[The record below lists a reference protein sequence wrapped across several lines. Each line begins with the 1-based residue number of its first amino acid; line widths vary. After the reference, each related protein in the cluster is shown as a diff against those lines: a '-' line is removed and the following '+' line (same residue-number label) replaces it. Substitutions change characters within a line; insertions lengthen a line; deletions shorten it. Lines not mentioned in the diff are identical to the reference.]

1 MQKTKVLLFGFGRMG
16 KIHQKYLE
24 EISVDY
30 SVVDPLIKVVDE
42 KFKNDFDFHQLG
54 IFTHVIISTP
64 DETHFEI
71 YKNIRSVNKEI
82 KILIEKPA
90 VLDIKHLNE
99 LSSDLNLSIGLVE
112 RFNSTIIELKQILG
126 HDKTHYIEFK
136 RCSLI
141 NDSNQTVSS
150 FRDVGIHD
158 LDLFDYLIGIDD
170 QDIFTINSV
179 SNTYFANLTKQNDI
193 TASFLWSN
201 EFYKKER
208 SILVVQ
214 KNRTLYV
221 DLLKYRIYIFSKNE
235 EEMYQ
240 EVVVESR
247 SSIKSELENFLHNK
261 NYILGI
267 QAHKLLINNLNQ

>member
-1 MQKTKVLLFGFGRMG
+1 MKKAKVLLFGFGRMG

-24 EISVDY
+24 ELSVDY
-30 SVVDPLIKVVDE
+30 LVVDPLINVVDE
-42 KFKNDFDFHQLG
+42 KFKNDFDLHQLG
-54 IFTHVIISTP
+54 GFLHVIISTP

-71 YKNIRSVNKEI
+71 YKNTRSVNEEI

-99 LSSDLNLSIGLVE
+99 LSSDLNLSVGLVE
-112 RFNSTIIELKQILG
+112 RFNNTIIELKQILG

-141 NDSNQTVSS
+141 SDSNQTVSS

-158 LDLFDYLIGIDD
+158 LDLFDYLIGIEDK
-170 QDIFTINSV
+170 DIFTINSV
-179 SNTYFANLTKQNDI
+179 SNTYFANLTKQNNI

-214 KNRTLYV
+214 ENRTLYV
-221 DLLKYRIYIFSKNE
+221 DLLNYKISIFSKNDKE
-235 EEMYQ
+235 KYQ
-240 EVVVESR
+240 EVIVESQ

-261 NYILGI
+261 NYILGM

>member
-1 MQKTKVLLFGFGRMG
+1 M
-16 KIHQKYLE
+16 
-24 EISVDY
+24 
-30 SVVDPLIKVVDE
+30 
-42 KFKNDFDFHQLG
+42 
-54 IFTHVIISTP
+54 IISTP

-71 YKNIRSVNKEI
+71 YKNIRSVNEEI

-99 LSSDLNLSIGLVE
+99 LSSDLNLSVGLVE
-112 RFNSTIIELKQILG
+112 RFNNTIIELKHVLG

-141 NDSNQTVSS
+141 SDSNQTVSS

-158 LDLFDYLIGIDD
+158 LDLFDYLIGIEDK
-170 QDIFTINSV
+170 DIFTINSV
-179 SNTYFANLTKQNDI
+179 SNTYFTNLTKQNNI

-214 KNRTLYV
+214 ENRTLYV
-221 DLLKYRIYIFSKNE
+221 DLLNYKISIFSKNDKE
-235 EEMYQ
+235 KYQ
-240 EVVVESR
+240 EVIVESQ

-261 NYILGI
+261 NYILGM

>member
-1 MQKTKVLLFGFGRMG
+1 MNGNRFTKELRELYDEIIDVLPIDINIPKRN
-16 KIHQKYLE
+16 
-24 EISVDY
+24 
-30 SVVDPLIKVVDE
+30 VVDE
-42 KFKNDFDFHQLG
+42 KFKNDFDLHQLG
-54 IFTHVIISTP
+54 GFTHVIISTP

-71 YKNIRSVNKEI
+71 YKNIRSVNEEI

-99 LSSDLNLSIGLVE
+99 LSSDLNLSVGLVE
-112 RFNSTIIELKQILG
+112 RFNNTIIELKQILG

-141 NDSNQTVSS
+141 SDSNQTVSS

-158 LDLFDYLIGIDD
+158 LDLFDYLIGIEDK
-170 QDIFTINSV
+170 DIFTINSV
-179 SNTYFANLTKQNDI
+179 SNTYFANLTKQNNI

-214 KNRTLYV
+214 ENRTLYV
-221 DLLKYRIYIFSKNE
+221 DLLNYKISIFSKNDKE
-235 EEMYQ
+235 KYQ
-240 EVVVESR
+240 EVIVESQ

-261 NYILGI
+261 NYILGM

>member
-1 MQKTKVLLFGFGRMG
+1 MKKAKVLLFGFGRMG

-24 EISVDY
+24 ELSVDY
-30 SVVDPLIKVVDE
+30 SVVDPLINVVDE
-42 KFKNDFDFHQLG
+42 KFKNDFDLHQLG
-54 IFTHVIISTP
+54 GFTHVIISTP

-71 YKNIRSVNKEI
+71 YKNIRSVNEEI

-99 LSSDLNLSIGLVE
+99 LSSDLNLSVGLVE
-112 RFNSTIIELKQILG
+112 RFNNTIIELMQILG

-141 NDSNQTVSS
+141 SDSNQTVSS

-158 LDLFDYLIGIDD
+158 LDLFDYLIGIEDK
-170 QDIFTINSV
+170 DIFTINSV
-179 SNTYFANLTKQNDI
+179 SNTYFANLTKQNNI

-214 KNRTLYV
+214 ENRTLYV
-221 DLLKYRIYIFSKNE
+221 DLLNYKISIFSKNDKE
-235 EEMYQ
+235 KYQ
-240 EVVVESR
+240 EVIVESQ

-261 NYILGI
+261 NYILGM

>member
-1 MQKTKVLLFGFGRMG
+1 MQKAKVLLFGFGRMG

-30 SVVDPLIKVVDE
+30 SVVDPLINVVDE
-42 KFKNDFDFHQLG
+42 KFKNDFDLHQLG
-54 IFTHVIISTP
+54 SFTHVIISTP

-90 VLDIKHLNE
+90 VLDIEHLNE
-99 LSSDLNLSIGLVE
+99 LSSDLNLSVGLVE

-126 HDKTHYIEFK
+126 YDETHYIEFK

-141 NDSNQTVSS
+141 SDSNQTVSS

-158 LDLFDYLIGIDD
+158 LDLFDYLIGIEDKD
-170 QDIFTINSV
+170 TFTINNV

-214 KNRTLYV
+214 KSRTLYV
-221 DLLKYRIYIFSKNE
+221 DLLNYKISIFSKNDD
-235 EEMYQ
+235 EMYQ
-240 EVVVESR
+240 ELVVESR
-247 SSIKSELENFLHNK
+247 SSIKSELENFLQNK

-267 QAHKLLINNLNQ
+267 QAHKLLIKNLNQ

>member
-1 MQKTKVLLFGFGRMG
+1 MQKAKVLLFGFGRMG

-30 SVVDPLIKVVDE
+30 SVVDPLINVVDE
-42 KFKNDFDFHQLG
+42 KFKNDFDLHQLG
-54 IFTHVIISTP
+54 SFTHVIISTP

-90 VLDIKHLNE
+90 VLDIEHLNE
-99 LSSDLNLSIGLVE
+99 LSSDLNLSVGLVE

-126 HDKTHYIEFK
+126 YDKTHYIEFK

-141 NDSNQTVSS
+141 SDSNQTVSS

-158 LDLFDYLIGIDD
+158 LDLFDYLIGIEDKD
-170 QDIFTINSV
+170 TFTINNV

-214 KNRTLYV
+214 KSRTLYV
-221 DLLKYRIYIFSKNE
+221 DLLNYKISIFSKNDD
-235 EEMYQ
+235 EMYQ
-240 EVVVESR
+240 ELVVESR
-247 SSIKSELENFLHNK
+247 SSIKSELENFLQNK

-267 QAHKLLINNLNQ
+267 QAHKLLIKNLNQ

>member
-1 MQKTKVLLFGFGRMG
+1 MKEAKVLLFGFGRMG

-24 EISVDY
+24 ELSVDY
-30 SVVDPLIKVVDE
+30 SVVDPLINVVDE
-42 KFKNDFDFHQLG
+42 KFKNDFDLHQLG
-54 IFTHVIISTP
+54 SFTHVIISTP

-71 YKNIRSVNKEI
+71 YKNIRSVNEEI

-99 LSSDLNLSIGLVE
+99 LSSDLNLSVGLVE
-112 RFNSTIIELKQILG
+112 RFNNTIIELKQILG

-141 NDSNQTVSS
+141 SDSNQTVSS

-158 LDLFDYLIGIDD
+158 LDLFDYLIGIEDK
-170 QDIFTINSV
+170 DIFTINSV
-179 SNTYFANLTKQNDI
+179 SNTYFANLTKQNNI

-214 KNRTLYV
+214 ENRTLYV
-221 DLLKYRIYIFSKNE
+221 DLLNYKISIFSKNDKE
-235 EEMYQ
+235 KYQ
-240 EVVVESR
+240 EVIVESQ

-261 NYILGI
+261 NYILGM